1 MKRFII
7 ISITL
12 FAIIFAAH
20 SQLLWQ
26 ISGNSVNSKS
36 YLLATDLLTD
46 ATFLDSIPNLFKIY
60 SHCNRVVTEMVYSDT
75 IMQKAILQNAV
86 LPDTVSLRT
95 LYNTKEYEQLQEAV
109 MLYLKIPLKQI
120 EKLKPVYINELIR
133 QQLFQDYTDY
143 QPNHSSDNFFQSI
156 AKQTGKPIVGLD
168 NAGEAVYML
177 FEREPLQWQVA
188 ELLRTISHP
197 EKEIKQQQ
205 EITRFYQ
212 QGQLNEISY
221 QVAMPD
227 NQTSI
232 SYSDYKMYCSRNREW
247 VKKLTPLLKEG
258 GQFIVLNSVFL
269 GGEEGLIAQLR
280 KSGYK
285 VKPVNKK

>member
-12 FAIIFAAH
+12 FAITFAAH

-86 LPDTVSLRT
+86 LPDTISLRT
-95 LYNTKEYEQLQEAV
+95 LYNPKEYEQLQEAV
-109 MLYLKIPLKQI
+109 MVYLKIPLKLI
-120 EKLKPVYINELIR
+120 EKLKPVYINEMIR

-258 GQFIVLNSVFL
+258 GQFIVLNSVYL

-280 KSGYK
+280 KAGYK

>member
-7 ISITL
+7 IFITL

-20 SQLLWQ
+20 PQLLWQ

-86 LPDTVSLRT
+86 LPDTISLRT
-95 LYNTKEYEQLQEAV
+95 LYNPKEYEQLQEAV
-109 MLYLKIPLKQI
+109 MVYLKIPLKQI
-120 EKLKPVYINELIR
+120 EKLKPVYINEMIR

-258 GQFIVLNSVFL
+258 GQFIVLNSVYL

-280 KSGYK
+280 KAGYK